1 MKIPHWYVIK
11 PTFRGEFN
19 CAEEMKALG
28 IEHFLPTYARWTLVR
43 HTKGRR
49 REIVL
54 PLLPGYL
61 FGRLAG
67 DDFTK
72 LHDRRRCR
80 HFDAI
85 VKPLNAPRPVFVD
98 DMAIKQLREKCEA
111 GAFDQGKR
119 RGGDGYIAGDR
130 ILIIDGPLAGAIA
143 TFKDGKTR
151 PGSVRVIIA
160 RMFGSDT
167 VTRIEEAF
175 IEAA

>member
-1 MKIPHWYVIK
+1 MSKPHWYVIR
-11 PTFRGEFN
+11 PTFRGDFH
-19 CAEEMKALG
+19 CALEMEAAGLERF
-28 IEHFLPTYARWTLVR
+28 IPTYARWTLVR

-49 REIVL
+49 KEIIL

-61 FGRLAG
+61 FGRLSMAG
-67 DDFTK
+67 DDFSK
-72 LHDRRRCR
+72 LHRCR

-98 DMAIKQLREKCEA
+98 DKKIEQLRAECEA
-111 GAFDQGKR
+111 GLFDQGKR

-130 ILIIDGPLAGAIA
+130 IRITDGPLAGTIA

-160 RMFGSDT
+160 RMFGHDT